1 MSFVAKS
8 TKPATWIME
17 SIEFNKNVILILFF
31 SKKRKIKWKV
41 FIERPSLVGHII
53 KSTGTVN
60 I

>member
-31 SKKRKIKWKV
+31 LKKGKLSEK
-41 FIERPSLVGHII
+41 FL
-53 KSTGTVN
+53 
-60 I
+60 